1 MKVLIM
7 MKLKTSAHVY
17 TPASV
22 QAAVGDLEHILS
34 PDLKMWA
41 KSVGQKF
48 LDAEDKIKILSTK
61 GIAASAFWDK
71 ENNIVIISEDGS
83 INETYN

>member
-1 MKVLIM
+1 
-7 MKLKTSAHVY
+7 
-17 TPASV
+17 
-22 QAAVGDLEHILS
+22 
-34 PDLKMWA
+34 MWA

-48 LDAEDKIKILSTK
+48 IDAEDKIKILSTK

>member
-1 MKVLIM
+1 
-7 MKLKTSAHVY
+7 
-17 TPASV
+17 
-22 QAAVGDLEHILS
+22 VGDLERILS

-48 LDAEDKIKILSTK
+48 IDAEDKIKILSTK